1 MDYEAK
7 LRELVLAR
15 NDPRT
20 VDTLLRRAAT
30 AIAFVDKQQS
40 ESRVEEHTIEKQR
53 PQRAAEWWVDFIKQ
67 VETRR
72 ERVEQSPEQ
81 EQQWVDTDSLEV
93 CWAMMKPCP
102 DEGLCWRLDK
112 LARNFHTYGRREEE
126 AWTKIVQAVRNN
138 TRASVRAAYY
148 LAREQFNETFRDIHK
163 APNASLGTFAVFV
176 KKCAKANK
184 EYQTIWSVERHT
196 VG

>member
-30 AIAFVDKQQS
+30 AIAFVHKQQS

-81 EQQWVDTDSLEV
+81 EQQSVDTDSLEV

-102 DEGLCWRLDK
+102 DRSEE
-112 LARNFHTYGRREEE
+112 RR
-126 AWTKIVQAVRNN
+126 V
-138 TRASVRAAYY
+138 
-148 LAREQFNETFRDIHK
+148 
-163 APNASLGTFAVFV
+163 G
-176 KKCAKANK
+176 K
-184 EYQTIWSVERHT
+184 ECRS
-196 VG
+196 